1 MKEPQM
7 RCFERLQQRHHCLLE
22 SVSGRGRF
30 NLAAMVSDRVSPV
43 LSEKF
48 GFVKF
53 GFEGLQNTFKDF
65 VFSFRRHAR
74 FGGRGSICIHIS
86 MMPKE
91 ASIDLQRI
99 VVRTVIGSAHCAQ
112 EIRSRLGGAK
122 IERYIHRDSFS
133 VSLDSVP
140 SS

>member
-22 SVSGRGRF
+22 SVSRRGRF
-30 NLAAMVSDRVSPV
+30 NLGAMVSDRVLPVSP
-43 LSEKF
+43 EEF
-48 GFVKF
+48 RFVKF

-86 MMPKE
+86 ILPQE
-91 ASIDLQRI
+91 TSIDFQRI
-99 VVRTVIGSAHCAQ
+99 VVRTVIGSAHRPK
-112 EIRSRLGGAK
+112 EIGSRLGGAK
-122 IERYIHRDSFS
+122 IERYIHRDLFS
-133 VSLDSVP
+133 VSFDCVP